1 MIYDFKCYPFNIS
14 LNLMTD
20 ELTFSYVHK
29 HIQDLMKKFD
39 LEDLINAVFK
49 LMTERLKNSKKPVDE
64 QFIKQY
70 EKDWKEFIQDLRGT
84 NSVFDHALRESM
96 EYDEMESSK

>member
-20 ELTFSYVHK
+20 ELTFYYVHK
-29 HIQDLMKKFD
+29 NIQDLMKKFD
-39 LEDLINAVFK
+39 LEDLINDVMK
-49 LMTERLKNSKKPVDE
+49 LMIERLKNSKKPLNE

-70 EKDWKEFIQDLRGT
+70 ETDWKEFIQDLRDT

-96 EYDEMESSK
+96 EYDEMESTK

>member
-1 MIYDFKCYPFNIS
+1 
-14 LNLMTD
+14 MTD
-20 ELTFSYVHK
+20 ELTFSYVDK